1 MEYQNKKARFSRCRK
16 YRYTLEHTWAI
27 GTGTVLFI
35 GLNPSTADHR
45 DDDPTIRRC
54 VQFAVDW
61 GFNKLIATNIFAYR
75 PTYPED
81 AKQTQRPV
89 GLQNDFWVQ
98 RSYRSAQLAVACWGN
113 EGSHMGRSTQIRE
126 HLPRLHFLKMNR
138 SEQPGHP
145 LYLRATVKPQ
155 LWQ

>member
-16 YRYTLEHTWAI
+16 YRYTLERTWAI

-61 GFNKLIATNIFAYR
+61 GFNKLIATNIFA
-75 PTYPED
+75 
-81 AKQTQRPV
+81 
-89 GLQNDFWVQ
+89 
-98 RSYRSAQLAVACWGN
+98 
-113 EGSHMGRSTQIRE
+113 
-126 HLPRLHFLKMNR
+126 
-138 SEQPGHP
+138 
-145 LYLRATVKPQ
+145 
-155 LWQ
+155 